1 MIGFGIKMNTG
12 KFLNNHKNKKYF
24 GIFFIV
30 LIAFLF
36 FITSPIGLSSFQIC
50 EYLILKNGNIQREYS
65 IFNIIYY
72 KSEKNSELSS
82 TMHIYSDALPAN
94 RLLIRKRAGLWRI
107 QLKSA
112 KCYTE
117 LAELILNHR
126 INSTNISKDEILD
139 IINKYSGVF
148 LPIYD

>member
-1 MIGFGIKMNTG
+1 MEIYKGNIPF
-12 KFLNNHKNKKYF
+12 
-24 GIFFIV
+24 
-30 LIAFLF
+30 
-36 FITSPIGLSSFQIC
+36 
-50 EYLILKNGNIQREYS
+50 LIL
-65 IFNIIYY
+65 FIINQ
-72 KSEKNSELSS
+72 KKNSELSS

-139 IINKYSGVF
+139 IVNKYSGVF